1 MHHSDM
7 TAEDKKTYQIYFE
20 EVDSFISSGYVKLG
34 RSSFGFF
41 EIMGYSTILRHPRNG
56 NHVEVVCHLLERK
69 VEVWKNGKKVKTID
83 TCRTVA

>member
-1 MHHSDM
+1 M
-7 TAEDKKTYQIYFE
+7 TAEDKRTCQQYFE
-20 EVDSFISSGYVKLG
+20 EVESFTSSGYEKID

-56 NHVEVVCHLLERK
+56 NHVEVVCHLLARK